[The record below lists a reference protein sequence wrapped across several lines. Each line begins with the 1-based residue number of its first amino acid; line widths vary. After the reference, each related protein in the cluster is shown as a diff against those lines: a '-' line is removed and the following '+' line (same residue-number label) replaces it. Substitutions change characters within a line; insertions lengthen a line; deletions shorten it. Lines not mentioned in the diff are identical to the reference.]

1 MSSGEREALEWIE
14 GAERRAILPLR
25 TAMFGLTALIWQWS
39 HGWQL
44 PPTEVFIL
52 FFGYGVAVAF
62 AAYVLLLRRLER
74 HPVRAFSL
82 STLILDGI
90 FIAGLFHL
98 DERGGWPGQIASDF
112 YIFFFLLILRGYV
125 ILQRQRDLLLMNGL
139 ILVLFVA
146 LFLAAQPSANPL
158 AMHSEALMSLA
169 VRTALI
175 VLVMALSW
183 FLIGTLSRQR
193 TELLAVRERLL
204 RSENLATLGEIVAG
218 VAHEI
223 NNPIGIISAYADFL
237 LKKAG
242 DREELVEDFQVIRSH
257 PTRCQQIVRQLLS
270 FANPNVSTEQVTDLA
285 ELNDEVLHFLFLDKK
300 NNLIDV
306 HSEIVRPLSSVAVDP
321 VQIKQALL
329 NIYMNAR
336 HAMGDQGMIE
346 VECRA
351 DPDQRRTVRLTIRDS
366 GPGISE
372 EALGRLF
379 EPFYTSR
386 DGVTGLGLAITRRIV
401 EAHDGT
407 IEAVNGE
414 EGGAVFT
421 IRLPVAR

>member
-1 MSSGEREALEWIE
+1 
-14 GAERRAILPLR
+14 
-25 TAMFGLTALIWQWS
+25 
-39 HGWQL
+39 
-44 PPTEVFIL
+44 
-52 FFGYGVAVAF
+52 
-62 AAYVLLLRRLER
+62 
-74 HPVRAFSL
+74 
-82 STLILDGI
+82 
-90 FIAGLFHL
+90 
-98 DERGGWPGQIASDF
+98 
-112 YIFFFLLILRGYV
+112 
-125 ILQRQRDLLLMNGL
+125 
-139 ILVLFVA
+139 
-146 LFLAAQPSANPL
+146 
-158 AMHSEALMSLA
+158 
-169 VRTALI
+169 
-175 VLVMALSW
+175 MALSW

-193 TELLAVRERLL
+193 TELLAVRERLM

-223 NNPIGIISAYADFL
+223 NNPVGIISAYADFL

-242 DREELVEDFQVIRSH
+242 DREELVDDFQVIRSEA
-257 PTRCQQIVRQLLS
+257 TRCQQIVRQLLS
-270 FANPNVSTEQVTDLA
+270 FANPNVSTAKVSDLA

-306 HSEIVRPLSSVAVDP
+306 HSEIVRPLSSIAVDP

-336 HAMGDQGMIE
+336 HAMGDQGRID
-346 VECRA
+346 VDCRP

-386 DGVTGLGLAITRRIV
+386 DGGTGLGLAITRRIV

-414 EGGAVFT
+414 EVGAVFT
-421 IRLPVAR
+421 IRLPAAR